1 MLWFV
6 QDGPVAI
13 GDQIVFGD
21 PMNRSLPFTLAIAIA
36 LPFATMPAIVS
47 AHAAA
52 APMSHGMAASPAPS
66 KLAQTL
72 RTLWLGHVEAVRDY
86 VLAAHGHDAA
96 KSKAA
101 GDHVVAN
108 AKQIAAAVGSFYGK
122 PAGDKMLTLLAG
134 HWGAVKAYADA
145 TFAHDDA
152 GRAQSMQSLNAN
164 AKDIADFLSGANPNL
179 PQPTLLS
186 LLTTHGAHHIA
197 QIQEIDAGDTAGEA
211 KTWDA
216 MRAHMVVIA
225 DALAGGIAKQFP
237 DKAKG

>member
-1 MLWFV
+1 
-6 QDGPVAI
+6 
-13 GDQIVFGD
+13 
-21 PMNRSLPFTLAIAIA
+21 MNRLIQYRSLQLTLAIAIA
-36 LPFATMPAIVS
+36 LPFAAMPTLAS
-47 AHAAA
+47 AHDAST
-52 APMSHGMAASPAPS
+52 APMSHEMAASPAPS

-72 RTLWLGHVEAVRDY
+72 RTLWLGHVEAVRAYDF
-86 VLAAHGHDAA
+86 AAHDHNAA

-101 GDHVVAN
+101 ADRVVTN

-145 TFAHDDA
+145 TFAHDTA
-152 GRAQSMQSLNAN
+152 GQNKAMQDLNAN

-179 PQPTLLS
+179 PQATLLS

-197 QIQEIDAGDTAGEA
+197 QDQEIEAGDTAGEA

-237 DKAKG
+237 DKVKG

>member
-1 MLWFV
+1 
-6 QDGPVAI
+6 
-13 GDQIVFGD
+13 
-21 PMNRSLPFTLAIAIA
+21 MNRLLQFTFAIA
-36 LPFATMPAIVS
+36 LALPLAAASMLASACS

-52 APMSHGMAASPAPS
+52 APMAHAAMTHEMATTLAPS

-72 RTLWLGHVEAVRDY
+72 RTLWLGHVEAVRGY
-86 VLAAHGHDAA
+86 VFAAHDHNAA

-122 PAGDKMLTLLAG
+122 AAGDQMMTLLAG

-152 GRAQSMQSLNAN
+152 GRTQAMNNLNAN

-186 LLTTHGAHHIA
+186 LLAAHGAHHIA
-197 QIQEIDAGDTAGEA
+197 QIQEVEAGDKAGEA

-237 DKAKG
+237 DKVKG

>member
-1 MLWFV
+1 
-6 QDGPVAI
+6 
-13 GDQIVFGD
+13 
-21 PMNRSLPFTLAIAIA
+21 MNRSLQLTLAIAIA
-36 LPFATMPAIVS
+36 LPFATTIACAPAS
-47 AHAAA
+47 A
-52 APMSHGMAASPAPS
+52 APMSHDMTASPAPS

-72 RTLWLGHVEAVRDY
+72 RTLWLGHVEAVRAYDF
-86 VLAAHGHDAA
+86 AAHGHDAA

-101 GDHVVAN
+101 GDQVVAN

-122 PAGDKMLTLLAG
+122 PAGDKMLTLLSG

-145 TFAHDDA
+145 TFAHDDG
-152 GRAQSMQSLNAN
+152 GRTQAMQNLNAN

-197 QIQEIDAGDTAGEA
+197 QIQEIDAGDKAGEA

>member
-1 MLWFV
+1 
-6 QDGPVAI
+6 
-13 GDQIVFGD
+13 
-21 PMNRSLPFTLAIAIA
+21 MNRSLEFTLAMAIA
-36 LPFATMPAIVS
+36 LPFAASPMLAS
-47 AHAAA
+47 AHPAQAA
-52 APMSHGMAASPAPS
+52 APMTHSMATTPAPS
-66 KLAQTL
+66 KLALTL
-72 RTLWLGHVEAVRDY
+72 RALWLGHVEAVREY
-86 VLAAHGHDAA
+86 VFAAHGHDAA

-108 AKQIAAAVGSFYGK
+108 AKQIASAVSSFYGK
-122 PAGDKMLTLLAG
+122 PAGDQMLTLLAG

-152 GRAQSMQSLNAN
+152 GRTQAMQNLNAN
-164 AKDIADFLSGANPNL
+164 AKDIANFLSGANPNL
-179 PQPTLLS
+179 PQATLLS
-186 LLTTHGAHHIA
+186 LLTAHGAHHIA
-197 QIQEIDAGDTAGEA
+197 QIQEIESGDKAGEA

>member
-1 MLWFV
+1 
-6 QDGPVAI
+6 
-13 GDQIVFGD
+13 
-21 PMNRSLPFTLAIAIA
+21 MNRPLQFTFAIA
-36 LPFATMPAIVS
+36 LALPLAAVSMLASACS

-52 APMSHGMAASPAPS
+52 APIAHAAMTHDMATTAAPS

-72 RTLWLGHVEAVRDY
+72 RTLWLGHVEAVRGY
-86 VLAAHGHDAA
+86 VFAAHDHNAA

-122 PAGDKMLTLLAG
+122 AAGDQMMTLLAG
-134 HWGAVKAYADA
+134 HWGSVKAYADA

-152 GRAQSMQSLNAN
+152 GRTQAMNNLNAN

-186 LLTTHGAHHIA
+186 LLAAHGAHHIA
-197 QIQEIDAGDTAGEA
+197 QIQEVEVGDKAGEA

-237 DKAKG
+237 DKVKG

>member
-1 MLWFV
+1 
-6 QDGPVAI
+6 
-13 GDQIVFGD
+13 
-21 PMNRSLPFTLAIAIA
+21 MNRSLQLTLAIAVA
-36 LPFATMPAIVS
+36 LPFVAMPTIAS
-47 AHAAA
+47 AYTTA
-52 APMSHGMAASPAPS
+52 APMSHDMAASPAPS

-72 RTLWLGHVEAVRDY
+72 RTLWLGHVEAVRGY

-101 GDHVVAN
+101 GDRVVAN

-145 TFAHDDA
+145 TFAHEDA
-152 GRAQSMQSLNAN
+152 GRTQAMQNLNAN

-237 DKAKG
+237 DKSKG

>member
-1 MLWFV
+1 
-6 QDGPVAI
+6 
-13 GDQIVFGD
+13 
-21 PMNRSLPFTLAIAIA
+21 MNHPLQFTFAIA
-36 LPFATMPAIVS
+36 LALPLAAASMLASACS

-52 APMSHGMAASPAPS
+52 APMAHAAMTHGMATTPAPS

-72 RTLWLGHVEAVRDY
+72 RTLWLGHVEAVRGY
-86 VLAAHGHDAA
+86 VFAAHDHHAA
-96 KSKAA
+96 KTRTA
-101 GDHVVAN
+101 GEHVVAN
-108 AKQIAAAVGSFYGK
+108 ARQIAAAVGSFYGK
-122 PAGDKMLTLLAG
+122 AAGDQMMTLLAG

-152 GRAQSMQSLNAN
+152 GRTQAMNNLNAN

-186 LLTTHGAHHIA
+186 LLAAHGAHHIA
-197 QIQEIDAGDTAGEA
+197 QIQEVEAGDKAGEA

-237 DKAKG
+237 DKVKG

>member
-1 MLWFV
+1 
-6 QDGPVAI
+6 
-13 GDQIVFGD
+13 
-21 PMNRSLPFTLAIAIA
+21 MNRSLQFTLAIAIA
-36 LPFATMPAIVS
+36 LPFAAMPLP
-47 AHAAA
+47 AAA
-52 APMSHGMAASPAPS
+52 HGASTASMSHDMAASPAPS

-72 RTLWLGHVEAVRDY
+72 RTLWLGHVEAVRGY
-86 VLAAHGHDAA
+86 VVAAHGHDAA
-96 KSKAA
+96 TSKTA
-101 GDHVVAN
+101 GDRVVAN
-108 AKQIAAAVGSFYGK
+108 AKQIASAVGSFYGK

-152 GRAQSMQSLNAN
+152 GRTQAMQNINAN
-164 AKDIADFLSGANPNL
+164 AKDIADFLSGANPYL
-179 PQPTLLS
+179 PQPTLMS
-186 LLTTHGAHHIA
+186 LLATHGAHHVA
-197 QIQEIDAGDTAGEA
+197 QIQEIEAGDSAGET

>member
-1 MLWFV
+1 
-6 QDGPVAI
+6 
-13 GDQIVFGD
+13 
-21 PMNRSLPFTLAIAIA
+21 MNRSLQLTLAIAIA
-36 LPFATMPAIVS
+36 LPFAAITSITS
-47 AHAAA
+47 AQAATA
-52 APMSHGMAASPAPS
+52 APMSHDMAASPAPS

-86 VLAAHGHDAA
+86 VFAAHSHNAA

-145 TFAHDDA
+145 TFAHDTA
-152 GRAQSMQSLNAN
+152 GQNQAMQNLNSN

-179 PQPTLLS
+179 PQATLLS

-197 QIQEIDAGDTAGEA
+197 QDQEIEAGDTAGEA
-211 KTWDA
+211 KTWEA
-216 MRAHMVVIA
+216 MRAHMVAIA

-237 DKAKG
+237 DKVKG